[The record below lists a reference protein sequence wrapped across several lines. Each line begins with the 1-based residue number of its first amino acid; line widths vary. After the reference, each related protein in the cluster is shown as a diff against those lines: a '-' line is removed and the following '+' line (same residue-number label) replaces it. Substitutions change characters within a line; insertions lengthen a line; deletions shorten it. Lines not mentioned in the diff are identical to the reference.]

1 MKQNFFENRRAYRF
15 KRFVRKSYAAFN
27 SMHKIVNIGVVTG
40 CMLTLAHTTETSA
53 QKRTPSVLVRDSIPE
68 QILDELVVS
77 STKAELKLNQT
88 AKIVSVI
95 TQDEIARQP
104 VQSVQDL
111 LKNVVG
117 IDVRQRGSNGV
128 LSGVSIRGGLFEQT
142 TILLNGA
149 NLSNPQTAHYSLDI
163 PVNLSD
169 IERIEIIQGP
179 ASLSYGA
186 GAFSGGINI
195 VTKKNS
201 GTGVSLNVESGMY
214 SLFKAEARGS
224 VQTKS
229 ASHSLSSGY
238 GSSSGY
244 IANSDYKLFNAL
256 WSSNFQVEDS
266 KLDVQFGLNK
276 KDYGANTFYSA
287 AYPNQ
292 FDDTQSV
299 FGTIRGESGKK
310 LKFMPQVYWNRHYDD
325 FHLFRKGTPD
335 IPAWYTNPNHHRT
348 DVFGFNLNTQYV
360 WAAGVTN
367 FGGELRNEGIFSNVL
382 GKPLAVPQGDYSHSD
397 NRTNISG
404 FFEHNFLLNNFTVSV
419 GLLGNYN
426 TAFIDDAGFY
436 PEIAAS
442 WRLTNHLRFVA
453 SWNNATR
460 IPTFTDLYYTGA
472 THKGNSDVRPEKSE
486 AFELGAKYSR
496 TFMAASVNGFFMK
509 GKNLIDWVKEKPED
523 LWESRNLTDLNKLGF
538 DVDVSL
544 YFREIIPS
552 LSTTRLDL
560 GYMYMNQ
567 NKEAVNNLISNY
579 VLDYLRHK
587 FTVGLS
593 HPIYK
598 NLNVNWQ
605 FRWQDRQGTYTKYEN
620 LKAAYETAYPA
631 FSILDVKVNYQIKD
645 LNIYLVINNLFDT
658 SYYDLGNIP
667 QPGIWVMGGIAYSFG
682 GN

>member
-1 MKQNFFENRRAYRF
+1 MKQNFLGNKRTYRF
-15 KRFVRKSYAAFN
+15 KRFVRRSYAAFN

-68 QILDELVVS
+68 QVLDELVVS
-77 STKAELKLNQT
+77 STKAELTLNRT
-88 AKIVSVI
+88 AKIVTVI

-163 PVNLSD
+163 PVNLFD

-195 VTKKNS
+195 VTKKDS
-201 GTGVSLNVESGMY
+201 GTGASLNLEGGMH
-214 SLFKAEARGS
+214 SHFKAEARGS
-224 VQTKS
+224 VQTKA

-244 IANSDYKLFNAL
+244 IDNSDYKLFNAL

-266 KLDVQFGLNK
+266 KLDLQFGLNK

-299 FGTIRGESGKK
+299 FGTIKGESGKK

-325 FHLFRKGTPD
+325 FHLFRVGTPN
-335 IPAWYTNPNHHRT
+335 IPTWYTNPNHHRT
-348 DVFGFNLNTQYV
+348 DVFGFNLNTKYV
-360 WAAGVTN
+360 WVAGVTN

-382 GKPLAVPQGDYSHSD
+382 GKPLTIPQGDYTHSD
-397 NRTNISG
+397 NRSNISG

-442 WRLTNHLRFVA
+442 WRLTNHLRIVS

-460 IPTFTDLYYTGA
+460 IPTFTDLYYKGA

-486 AFELGAKYSR
+486 AFELGAKYNR
-496 TFMAASVNGFFMK
+496 TFITASVNGFYMK
-509 GKNLIDWVKEKPED
+509 GKSLIDWVKEKPED
-523 LWESRNLTDLNKLGF
+523 LWESRNLTDLNKVGF
-538 DVDVSL
+538 DVDASL
-544 YFREIIPS
+544 FFKEIIPQ

-560 GYMYMNQ
+560 GYMYMDQ
-567 NKEAVNNLISNY
+567 NKKAVNNLISNY

-593 HPIYK
+593 LPIYK
-598 NLNVNWQ
+598 GLHADWQ
-605 FRWQDRQGTYTKYEN
+605 FRWQNRQGTFTQYEN

-631 FSILDVKVNYQIKD
+631 FSILDVKINYQIKTA
-645 LNIYLVINNLFDT
+645 NIYLTINNLFNT

-667 QPGIWVMGGIAYSFG
+667 QPGTWVMGGLTYSFK
-682 GN
+682 N